1 MIMFPTRWRL
11 RAELALGTI
20 SAIALAA
27 TLLWP
32 TWFERL
38 TGLEPDGGSGEF
50 EWQVVL
56 ALAAMTLAAF
66 GLAWQEFRRAT

>member
-1 MIMFPTRWRL
+1 MITFAARWRL
-11 RAELALGTI
+11 RAELAFGTL
-20 SAIALAA
+20 SALALAA

-32 TWFERL
+32 DWFERL

-56 ALAAMTLAAF
+56 TLAAMTLGAF
-66 GLAWQEFRRAT
+66 GMAWRNCRQAA